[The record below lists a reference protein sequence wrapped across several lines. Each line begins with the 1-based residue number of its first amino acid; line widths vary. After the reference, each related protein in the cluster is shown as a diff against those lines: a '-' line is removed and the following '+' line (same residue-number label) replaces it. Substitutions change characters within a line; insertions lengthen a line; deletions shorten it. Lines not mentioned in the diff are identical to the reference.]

1 MRLLIIIIFFF
12 ACSTESVKLDSTGH
26 SSEIV
31 IVSNTSTA
39 NNKQIEKLEKLFSSE
54 IYGLT
59 RFEPQFKLLNVKE
72 SNFKSIIRR
81 HKNIIIF
88 SDKYPTKKINNVWSK
103 NQIVWYLNS
112 NDINF
117 NQKIHEIFDDFYLQ
131 ELKSY
136 RAINQSN
143 RNTKLSELLS
153 VKYGKRFVVTN
164 NFIKAYDSDKVTI
177 VTDNKSNNELIQ
189 HLVFFKPEKPV
200 LSKNQLYML
209 TDSLSERLL
218 KGSKLG
224 SYVKIENMY
233 EPILY
238 KGFYRGLWK
247 LNKGFMGGPIIIS
260 SYNDLKI
267 ITFGIVFA
275 PNTDKRSYIK
285 KMEAILSFE

>member
-12 ACSTESVKLDSTGH
+12 ACSTESIKLDSTGH

-31 IVSNTSTA
+31 IVSNANTA
-39 NNKQIEKLEKLFSSE
+39 NNEQIEKLEKLFSSE

-88 SDKYPTKKINNVWSK
+88 TDKYPTKKMNNVWSK
-103 NQIVWYLNS
+103 NQIVWYIAY
-112 NDINF
+112 DDVNF
-117 NQKIHEIFDDFYLQ
+117 NQKINEIFDDFYLQ

-136 RAINQSN
+136 KAINQSN

-153 VKYGKRFVVTN
+153 LKYGKQFIVTN
-164 NFIKAYDSDKVTI
+164 NFVKAYENDKVTI

-189 HLVFFKPEKPV
+189 HIVFFKPENPI

-218 KGSKLG
+218 KGGKLG
-224 SYVKIENMY
+224 SHVKIEKMY
-233 EPILY
+233 EPVLY
-238 KGFYRGLWK
+238 KGFHRGLWK
-247 LNKGFMGGPIIIS
+247 LSKGFMGGPIIIGN
-260 SYNDLKI
+260 YNDLEI
-267 ITFGIVFA
+267 MTFGIIFA
-275 PNTDKRSYIK
+275 PNSDKRSYIK
-285 KMEAILSFE
+285 KMEAILNFE

>member
-1 MRLLIIIIFFF
+1 MRILIIIIFLF
-12 ACSTESVKLDSTGH
+12 ACSTESIKLDSTGH

-31 IVSNTSTA
+31 IVSNASTA
-39 NNKQIEKLEKLFSSE
+39 NNEQIEKLEKLFSSE

-59 RFEPQFKLLNVKE
+59 RTEPQFKLLNVKE

-88 SDKYPTKKINNVWSK
+88 TDKYPTKKMNNVWSK
-103 NQIVWYLNS
+103 NQIVWYLDY

-117 NQKIHEIFDDFYLQ
+117 NQKINEIFDDFYLQ

-136 RAINQSN
+136 KAINQSN
-143 RNTKLSELLS
+143 KNTKLSKLLS
-153 VKYGKRFVVTN
+153 LKYGKQFVITN
-164 NFIKAYDSDKVTI
+164 NFIKAHDSDKVTI
-177 VTDNKSNNELIQ
+177 VTDNKSNSELIQ
-189 HLVFFKPEKPV
+189 HIVFFKAESPV

-218 KGSKLG
+218 KGGKLG
-224 SYVKIENMY
+224 SHVMIENLY
-233 EPILY
+233 EPVLY

-247 LNKGFMGGPIIIS
+247 LNKGFMGGPIIIGY
-260 SYNDLKI
+260 YNELEI
-267 ITFGIVFA
+267 LTFGIIFA

>member
-1 MRLLIIIIFFF
+1 MRPLIIIIFFF

-31 IVSNTSTA
+31 IVSNASA
-39 NNKQIEKLEKLFSSE
+39 ENNEQIEKLEKLFSSE

-59 RFEPQFKLLNVKE
+59 RFEPQFKLLNVEE
-72 SNFKSIIRR
+72 SDFISIIRR
-81 HKNIIIF
+81 HKNIIILT
-88 SDKYPTKKINNVWSK
+88 DKYSTKKVNNVWSK
-103 NQIVWYLNS
+103 NQIVWYLDY

-117 NQKIHEIFDDFYLQ
+117 NQKINEIFDDFYLQ

-136 RAINQSN
+136 KAINQSN
-143 RNTKLSELLS
+143 RNTKLSEFLS
-153 VKYGKRFVVTN
+153 LKYGKQFTVTN

-189 HLVFFKPEKPV
+189 HIVFFKSETPI

-209 TDSLSERLL
+209 TDSLSQRLL

-224 SYVKIENMY
+224 SHVKIENMY

-260 SYNDLKI
+260 NYNESEI
-267 ITFGIVFA
+267 ITIGIIFA
-275 PNTDKRSYIK
+275 PNTDKRSYLK

>member
-1 MRLLIIIIFFF
+1 MRPLIIIIFFL
-12 ACSTESVKLDSTGH
+12 ACSTESIKLDSTGH

-31 IVSNTSTA
+31 IVSNANTA
-39 NNKQIEKLEKLFSSE
+39 NNEQIEKLEKLFSSE

-88 SDKYPTKKINNVWSK
+88 TDKYPTKKMNNVWSK
-103 NQIVWYLNS
+103 NQIVWYLDY

-117 NQKIHEIFDDFYLQ
+117 NQKINEIFDDFYLQ

-136 RAINQSN
+136 KAINQSN
-143 RNTKLSELLS
+143 KNTKLSELLS
-153 VKYGKRFVVTN
+153 LKYGKQFVITN
-164 NFIKAYDSDKVTI
+164 NFIKAHDSDKVTV

-189 HLVFFKPEKPV
+189 HIVFFKAENPV

-218 KGSKLG
+218 KGGKLG
-224 SYVKIENMY
+224 SHVMIENLY
-233 EPILY
+233 EPVLY

-247 LNKGFMGGPIIIS
+247 LNKGFMGGPIIIGY
-260 SYNDLKI
+260 YNDLEI
-267 ITFGIVFA
+267 VTFGIIFA
-275 PNTDKRSYIK
+275 PNADKRSFLK

>member
-1 MRLLIIIIFFF
+1 MRPLIIIIFFF

-31 IVSNTSTA
+31 IVSNASA
-39 NNKQIEKLEKLFSSE
+39 ENNEQIEKLEKLFSSE

-59 RFEPQFKLLNVKE
+59 RFEPQFKLLNVEE
-72 SNFKSIIRR
+72 SDFISIIRR
-81 HKNIIIF
+81 HKNIIILT
-88 SDKYPTKKINNVWSK
+88 DKYSTKKVNNVWSK
-103 NQIVWYLNS
+103 NQIVWYLDY

-117 NQKIHEIFDDFYLQ
+117 NQKINEIFDDFYLQ

-136 RAINQSN
+136 KAINQSN
-143 RNTKLSELLS
+143 RNTKLSEFLS
-153 VKYGKRFVVTN
+153 LKYGKQFTVTN

-189 HLVFFKPEKPV
+189 HIVFFKSENPI

-209 TDSLSERLL
+209 TDSLSKRLL

-224 SYVKIENMY
+224 SHVKIENMY

-260 SYNDLKI
+260 NNNESDI
-267 ITFGIVFA
+267 ITFGIIFA
-275 PNTDKRSYIK
+275 PNADKRSYIK

>member
-1 MRLLIIIIFFF
+1 MIIFLF
-12 ACSTESVKLDSTGH
+12 ACSTESIKLDSTGH

-31 IVSNTSTA
+31 IVSNASTA
-39 NNKQIEKLEKLFSSE
+39 NNEQIEKLEKLFSSE

-88 SDKYPTKKINNVWSK
+88 TDKYPTKKMNNVWSK
-103 NQIVWYLNS
+103 NQIVWYLDY

-117 NQKIHEIFDDFYLQ
+117 NQKINEIFDDFYLQ

-136 RAINQSN
+136 KAINQSN
-143 RNTKLSELLS
+143 KNTKLSELLS
-153 VKYGKRFVVTN
+153 LKYGKQFVITN
-164 NFIKAYDSDKVTI
+164 NFIKAHDSDKVTI
-177 VTDNKSNNELIQ
+177 VTDNKSNSELIQ
-189 HLVFFKPEKPV
+189 HIVFFKAENPV

-218 KGSKLG
+218 KGGKLG
-224 SYVKIENMY
+224 SHVMIENLY
-233 EPILY
+233 EPVLY

-247 LNKGFMGGPIIIS
+247 LNKGFMGGPIIIGY
-260 SYNDLKI
+260 YNDLEI
-267 ITFGIVFA
+267 VSFGIIFA
-275 PNTDKRSYIK
+275 PNTD
-285 KMEAILSFE
+285 

>member
-1 MRLLIIIIFFF
+1 MRILIIIIFLF
-12 ACSTESVKLDSTGH
+12 ACSTESIKLDSTGH

-31 IVSNTSTA
+31 IVSNASTA
-39 NNKQIEKLEKLFSSE
+39 NNEQIEKLEKLFSSE

-59 RFEPQFKLLNVKE
+59 RFEPHFKLLNVKE

-88 SDKYPTKKINNVWSK
+88 TDKYQTKKMNNIWSK
-103 NQIVWYLNS
+103 NQIVWYLDY

-117 NQKIHEIFDDFYLQ
+117 NQKINEIFDDFYLQ

-136 RAINQSN
+136 KAINRGN

-153 VKYGKRFVVTN
+153 LKYGKQFIITN
-164 NFIKAYDSDKVTI
+164 NFIKAYDGDKVTI
-177 VTDNKSNNELIQ
+177 ITDNKSNSELIQ
-189 HLVFFKPEKPV
+189 HIVFFKPEKTV

-218 KGSKLG
+218 KGGKLG
-224 SYVKIENMY
+224 SHVKIENMY
-233 EPILY
+233 EPVLY

-260 SYNDLKI
+260 NYNDLEI

-285 KMEAILSFE
+285 KNGSYLEF

>member
-1 MRLLIIIIFFF
+1 VRLLIIIIFFF

-39 NNKQIEKLEKLFSSE
+39 KNKQIEKLEKLFSSE

>member
-1 MRLLIIIIFFF
+1 MRPLIIIIFFF

-31 IVSNTSTA
+31 IVSNASA
-39 NNKQIEKLEKLFSSE
+39 ENNEQIEKLEKLFSSE

-59 RFEPQFKLLNVKE
+59 RFEPQFKLLNVEE
-72 SNFKSIIRR
+72 SDFKSIIRR
-81 HKNIIIF
+81 HKN
-88 SDKYPTKKINNVWSK
+88 INNVWSK
-103 NQIVWYLNS
+103 NQIVWYLDY

-117 NQKIHEIFDDFYLQ
+117 NQKINEFFDDFYLL

-136 RAINQSN
+136 KAINQSN
-143 RNTKLSELLS
+143 RNTKLSEFLS
-153 VKYGKRFVVTN
+153 LKYGKQFTVTN

-189 HLVFFKPEKPV
+189 HIVFFKPENPI

-209 TDSLSERLL
+209 TDSLSQKLL

-224 SYVKIENMY
+224 SHVKIENMY

-260 SYNDLKI
+260 NYNESEI
-267 ITFGIVFA
+267 ITFGIIFA

>member
-1 MRLLIIIIFFF
+1 MRLLIILVFFF
-12 ACSTESVKLDSTGH
+12 SCSTESVKLDSTGH

-39 NNKQIEKLEKLFSSE
+39 NNEQLEKLEKLFSSE

-59 RFEPQFKLLNVKE
+59 RFEPQFKILNVKE

-81 HKNIIIF
+81 HKNIIILT
-88 SDKYPTKKINNVWSK
+88 DNYPTKKTNNVWSK
-103 NQIVWYLNS
+103 NQIVWYLDY

-117 NQKIHEIFDDFYLQ
+117 NLKINEIFDDFYLQ

-136 RAINQSN
+136 RSINQSN
-143 RNTKLSELLS
+143 QNTKLSELLS
-153 VKYGKRFVVTN
+153 LKYGKQFFVTN

-189 HLVFFKPEKPV
+189 HIVFFKPENPV

-209 TDSLSERLL
+209 TDSLSKRLL

-224 SYVKIENMY
+224 SHVKIENMY

-238 KGFYRGLWK
+238 KGFHRGLWK
-247 LNKGFMGGPIIIS
+247 LNKGFMGGPIIIRN
-260 SYNDLKI
+260 YDELEI
-267 ITFGIVFA
+267 ITFGIIFA
-275 PNTDKRSYIK
+275 PNADKRGYIK

>member
-1 MRLLIIIIFFF
+1 MRILIIIIFLF
-12 ACSTESVKLDSTGH
+12 ACSTESIKLDSTGH

-31 IVSNTSTA
+31 IVSNSSTA
-39 NNKQIEKLEKLFSSE
+39 NNEQIEKLEKLFSSE

-88 SDKYPTKKINNVWSK
+88 TDKYPTKKMNNVWSK
-103 NQIVWYLNS
+103 NQIVWYLDY

-117 NQKIHEIFDDFYLQ
+117 NQKINEIFDDFYLQ

-136 RAINQSN
+136 KAINQSN
-143 RNTKLSELLS
+143 KNTKLSELLS
-153 VKYGKRFVVTN
+153 QKYGKQFVITN
-164 NFIKAYDSDKVTI
+164 NFIKAHDSDKVTI
-177 VTDNKSNNELIQ
+177 VTDNKSNSELIQ
-189 HLVFFKPEKPV
+189 HIVFFKVENPV

-218 KGSKLG
+218 KGGKLG
-224 SYVKIENMY
+224 SHVMIENLY
-233 EPILY
+233 EPVLY

-247 LNKGFMGGPIIIS
+247 LNKGFMGGPIIIGY
-260 SYNDLKI
+260 YNDLEIVTLGI
-267 ITFGIVFA
+267 IFA

>member
-1 MRLLIIIIFFF
+1 MRPLIIIIFFF

-31 IVSNTSTA
+31 IVSNASA
-39 NNKQIEKLEKLFSSE
+39 ENNEQIEKLEKLFSSE

-59 RFEPQFKLLNVKE
+59 RTEPQFKLLNVKE

-88 SDKYPTKKINNVWSK
+88 TDKYPTKKMNNVWSK
-103 NQIVWYLNS
+103 NQIVWYLDY

-117 NQKIHEIFDDFYLQ
+117 NQKINEIFDDFYLQ
-131 ELKSY
+131 EIKSY
-136 RAINQSN
+136 KAINQSN
-143 RNTKLSELLS
+143 KNTKLSELLS
-153 VKYGKRFVVTN
+153 LKYGKQFVITN
-164 NFIKAYDSDKVTI
+164 NFIKAHDSDKVTI
-177 VTDNKSNNELIQ
+177 VTDNKSNSELIQ
-189 HLVFFKPEKPV
+189 HIVFFKAESPV

-218 KGSKLG
+218 KGGKLG
-224 SYVKIENMY
+224 SHVMIENMY

-260 SYNDLKI
+260 NYNESEI
-267 ITFGIVFA
+267 ITFGIIFA
-275 PNTDKRSYIK
+275 PNADKRSYIK

>member
-1 MRLLIIIIFFF
+1 MRPLIIIIFFF

-31 IVSNTSTA
+31 IVSNANTA
-39 NNKQIEKLEKLFSSE
+39 NNEQIEKLEKLFSSE

-88 SDKYPTKKINNVWSK
+88 TDKYPTKKMNNVWSK
-103 NQIVWYLNS
+103 NQIVWYLDY

-117 NQKIHEIFDDFYLQ
+117 NQKINEIFDDFYLK

-136 RAINQSN
+136 KAINQSN
-143 RNTKLSELLS
+143 KNTKLSELLS
-153 VKYGKRFVVTN
+153 LKYGKQFIITN

-177 VTDNKSNNELIQ
+177 VTDNNSNSELIQ
-189 HLVFFKPEKPV
+189 HIVFFKAENPV
-200 LSKNQLYML
+200 ISKNQLYML

-218 KGSKLG
+218 KGGKLG
-224 SYVKIENMY
+224 SHVMIENLY
-233 EPILY
+233 EPVLY
-238 KGFYRGLWK
+238 KGFYRGLWR
-247 LNKGFMGGPIIIS
+247 LNKGFMGGPIIIGY
-260 SYNDLKI
+260 YNDLEI
-267 ITFGIVFA
+267 VTFGIIFA
-275 PNTDKRSYIK
+275 PNTDKRSYLK
-285 KMEAILSFE
+285 KMEAILSPE

>member
-1 MRLLIIIIFFF
+1 MRPLIIIIFFF

-31 IVSNTSTA
+31 IVSNASA
-39 NNKQIEKLEKLFSSE
+39 ENNKQIEKLEKLFSSE

-59 RFEPQFKLLNVKE
+59 RTEPQFKLLNVKE

-88 SDKYPTKKINNVWSK
+88 TDKYPTKKMNNVWSK
-103 NQIVWYLNS
+103 NQIVWYLDY

-117 NQKIHEIFDDFYLQ
+117 NQKINEIFDDFYLQ

-136 RAINQSN
+136 KAINQSN
-143 RNTKLSELLS
+143 KNTKLSELLS
-153 VKYGKRFVVTN
+153 LKYGKQFVITN
-164 NFIKAYDSDKVTI
+164 NFIKVHDSDKVTI
-177 VTDNKSNNELIQ
+177 VTDNKSNSELIQ
-189 HLVFFKPEKPV
+189 HIVFFKAENPV

-218 KGSKLG
+218 KGGKLG
-224 SYVKIENMY
+224 SHVMIENLY

-247 LNKGFMGGPIIIS
+247 LNKGFMGGPIIIRY
-260 SYNDLKI
+260 YNDLEI
-267 ITFGIVFA
+267 VTFGIIFA
-275 PNTDKRSYIK
+275 PNADKRSYLK
-285 KMEAILSFE
+285 KMEAILSYE

>member
-12 ACSTESVKLDSTGH
+12 ACSTESIKLDSTGH

-31 IVSNTSTA
+31 IVSNASTE
-39 NNKQIEKLEKLFSSE
+39 NKEQIEKLEKLFLSE

-59 RFEPQFKLLNVKE
+59 RFEPQFKLLNVEE
-72 SNFKSIIRR
+72 SDFKNIIRR

-88 SDKYPTKKINNVWSK
+88 TDNYPTKKINNVWSK
-103 NQIVWYLNS
+103 NQIVWYLDY

-117 NQKIHEIFDDFYLQ
+117 NQKINEIFDDFYLQ

-136 RAINQSN
+136 KAINQSN

-153 VKYGKRFVVTN
+153 LKYGKQFVVTN
-164 NFIKAYDSDKVTI
+164 NFVKAYDSDKVTI
-177 VTDNKSNNELIQ
+177 FTDNKSNNELIQ
-189 HLVFFKPEKPV
+189 HIVFFKTEKPV
-200 LSKNQLYML
+200 LSKNQLYLL
-209 TDSLSERLL
+209 TDSLSKRLL

-224 SYVKIENMY
+224 SHVKIEKMY

-238 KGFYRGLWK
+238 KGFFRGLWR

-260 SYNDLKI
+260 NYNESEI
-267 ITFGIVFA
+267 ITIGIIFA
-275 PNTDKRSYIK
+275 PNTDKRSYLK

>member
-12 ACSTESVKLDSTGH
+12 ACSTESIKLDSTGH

-31 IVSNTSTA
+31 IVSNASTE
-39 NNKQIEKLEKLFSSE
+39 NNEQMEKLEKLFSSE

-59 RFEPQFKLLNVKE
+59 RFEPQFKLLNVDE
-72 SNFKSIIRR
+72 SDFKSIIRR

-88 SDKYPTKKINNVWSK
+88 TDNYPTKKINNVWSK
-103 NQIVWYLNS
+103 NQIVWYLNY
-112 NDINF
+112 NDVNF
-117 NQKIHEIFDDFYLQ
+117 NKKINEIFDDFYLQ

-136 RAINQSN
+136 KAINQSN
-143 RNTKLSELLS
+143 RNTKLSEFLS
-153 VKYGKRFVVTN
+153 LKYGKQFIVTN
-164 NFIKAYDSDKVTI
+164 NFIKAYDSDKVTV

-189 HLVFFKPEKPV
+189 HIVFFQPEKPV
-200 LSKNQLYML
+200 LSNNQLYIL
-209 TDSLSERLL
+209 TDSLSKILL
-218 KGSKLG
+218 KGGKLG
-224 SYVKIENMY
+224 SHVKIENMY

-260 SYNDLKI
+260 NYNELEI
-267 ITFGIVFA
+267 ITFGIIFA

>member
-1 MRLLIIIIFFF
+1 MRPLIILIFFF

-31 IVSNTSTA
+31 IVSNASA
-39 NNKQIEKLEKLFSSE
+39 ENNEQIEKLEKLFSSE

-59 RFEPQFKLLNVKE
+59 RTEPQFKLLNVKE

-88 SDKYPTKKINNVWSK
+88 TDKYPTKKMNNVWSK
-103 NQIVWYLNS
+103 NQIVWYLDY

-117 NQKIHEIFDDFYLQ
+117 NQKINEIFDDFYLQ
-131 ELKSY
+131 EIKSY
-136 RAINQSN
+136 KAINQSN
-143 RNTKLSELLS
+143 KNTKLSELLS
-153 VKYGKRFVVTN
+153 LKYGKQFVITN
-164 NFIKAYDSDKVTI
+164 NFIKAHDSDKVTI
-177 VTDNKSNNELIQ
+177 VTDNKSNSELIQ
-189 HLVFFKPEKPV
+189 HIVFFKAESPF

-218 KGSKLG
+218 KGGKLG
-224 SYVKIENMY
+224 SHVMIENMY

-260 SYNDLKI
+260 NYNESEI
-267 ITFGIVFA
+267 ITFGIIFA
-275 PNTDKRSYIK
+275 PNADKRSYIK

>member
-1 MRLLIIIIFFF
+1 MRILIIIIFLF
-12 ACSTESVKLDSTGH
+12 ACSTESIKLDSTGH

-31 IVSNTSTA
+31 IVSNASAA
-39 NNKQIEKLEKLFSSE
+39 NNEQIEKLEKLFSSE

-59 RFEPQFKLLNVKE
+59 RFEPQFKLLNVEE
-72 SNFKSIIRR
+72 SDFISIIRR
-81 HKNIIIF
+81 HKNIIILT
-88 SDKYPTKKINNVWSK
+88 DKYSTKKVNNVWSK
-103 NQIVWYLNS
+103 NQIVWYLDY

-117 NQKIHEIFDDFYLQ
+117 NKKINEIFDDFYLQ

-136 RAINQSN
+136 KAINQSN
-143 RNTKLSELLS
+143 RNAKLSEFLS
-153 VKYGKRFVVTN
+153 LKYGKQFTVTN
-164 NFIKAYDSDKVTI
+164 SFVKAYDSDKVTI

-189 HLVFFKPEKPV
+189 HIVFFKSENPV

-209 TDSLSERLL
+209 TDSLSQRLL

-224 SYVKIENMY
+224 SHVKIENMY

-247 LNKGFMGGPIIIS
+247 LNKGFMGGPIIINN
-260 SYNDLKI
+260 YNESKI
-267 ITFGIVFA
+267 ITFGIIFA
-275 PNTDKRSYIK
+275 PNADKRSYIK

>member
-12 ACSTESVKLDSTGH
+12 ACSTESIKLDSTGH

-31 IVSNTSTA
+31 IVSNVSTT
-39 NNKQIEKLEKLFSSE
+39 NNEQIEKLERLFSSE

-81 HKNIIIF
+81 HKNIIILT
-88 SDKYPTKKINNVWSK
+88 DKYPTKKINNVWSK
-103 NQIVWYLNS
+103 NQIVWYLNT

-117 NQKIHEIFDDFYLQ
+117 NQKIYETFDDFYLQ

-136 RAINQSN
+136 KAINQSN

-153 VKYGKRFVVTN
+153 LKYGKKFVVTN

-189 HLVFFKPEKPV
+189 HIVFFKAEKPV

-218 KGSKLG
+218 KGTKLG
-224 SYVKIENMY
+224 SHVEIENMY

-260 SYNDLKI
+260 NYNDLEI
-267 ITFGIVFA
+267 ITFGIIFA
-275 PNTDKRSYIK
+275 PNTDKRNYIK
-285 KMEAILSFE
+285 KMEAILNFE

>member
-1 MRLLIIIIFFF
+1 MRLLIIIIFFL
-12 ACSTESVKLDSTGH
+12 ACSTESIKLDSTGH

-31 IVSNTSTA
+31 IVSNTSSA
-39 NNKQIEKLEKLFSSE
+39 NNEQIEKLEKLFSSE

-59 RFEPQFKLLNVKE
+59 RFEPHFKLLNVKE

-88 SDKYPTKKINNVWSK
+88 TDKYPTKKMNNVWSK
-103 NQIVWYLNS
+103 NQIVWYLDY

-117 NQKIHEIFDDFYLQ
+117 NQKVIEIFDDFYLQ

-136 RAINQSN
+136 KAVNQN
-143 RNTKLSELLS
+143 NKNTKLSELLS
-153 VKYGKRFVVTN
+153 LKYGKQFIITN

-189 HLVFFKPEKPV
+189 HIVFFKSENPV

-209 TDSLSERLL
+209 TDSLSKRLL
-218 KGSKLG
+218 KGNKLG
-224 SYVKIENMY
+224 SHVKIENMY

-238 KGFYRGLWK
+238 KGFFRGLWR

-260 SYNDLKI
+260 NYNESEI
-267 ITFGIVFA
+267 ITIGIIFA
-275 PNTDKRSYIK
+275 PNTDKRSYLK